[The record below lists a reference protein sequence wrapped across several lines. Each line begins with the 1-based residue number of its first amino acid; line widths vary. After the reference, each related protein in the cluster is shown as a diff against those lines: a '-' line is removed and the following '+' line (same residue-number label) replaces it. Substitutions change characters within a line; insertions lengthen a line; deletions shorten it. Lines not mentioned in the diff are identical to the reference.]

1 MLYLKLELGKTYIMR
16 IAENK
21 LTPRT
26 YHWWKGKSV
35 DCEGEGC
42 QYCRSMMEIR
52 HEGWLDVLVEGIE
65 YRWSFPASVGVK
77 IKDVVPALLG
87 ETISVLHTKSGGR
100 DLWDIK
106 TYHEASFVK
115 SVTKPDLEAIPLLR
129 LMADTL
135 ESMAKEV
142 RGIAQKLDGQR

>member
-1 MLYLKLELGKTYIMR
+1 MNYLKILPLKTYIMVIVEDR
-16 IAENK
+16 I
-21 LTPRT
+21 TQRT

-42 QYCRSMMEIR
+42 EYCKSMKGLR
-52 HEGWLDVLVEGIE
+52 HEGWLDVKIDDVL

-77 IKDVVPALLG
+77 IKDVAPALCG
-87 ETISVLHTKSGGR
+87 STISVKKTILHGR
-100 DLWDIK
+100 DLWDIEP
-106 TYHEASFVK
+106 YMGSLIPK
-115 SVTKPDLEAIPLLR
+115 SAHNPTLEAIPLLQ